1 MVRYLPLFRS
11 WTIDEVNPFPKS
23 DTNPTGLV
31 ADGVAAMPLVI
42 SEPTE
47 SNQILAAKVLG
58 VTVVSSY
65 LVKYGELGLDLPF
78 TPNPYAAVAMI
89 VGIPG
94 ITAYQYYQKSQGE
107 GEGEGFKMNFLGDK
121 TLSMAD
127 VKKYGV
133 SGTVA
138 YVLTELAFWAGA
150 FPGASSALYET
161 TG

>member
-1 MVRYLPLFRS
+1 
-11 WTIDEVNPFPKS
+11 
-23 DTNPTGLV
+23 
-31 ADGVAAMPLVI
+31 MPLVI

-89 VGIPG
+89 VSIPG
-94 ITAYQYYQKSQGE
+94 ITAYNYYQKSQGE

-121 TLSMAD
+121 SLSMAD

-138 YVLTELAFWAGA
+138 YVLTELAFWAVA
-150 FPGASSALYET
+150 FPVASSTLYQT